1 MTLFDAILLG
11 LVVLSVVGGY
21 RRGAVLQVIALLG
34 LGAGVVVGALLAP
47 KVAAL
52 GRDPMSDVAMV
63 MGTVIVCG
71 AAGNL
76 VGWLAGSRL
85 REHTHGSRLRRV
97 DAVGGSLVS
106 VVALVLVTWFLA
118 LNLANGPFPQVARGI
133 RDSAIIRELD
143 AVMPPPP
150 SLLGEAQRVLALLG
164 FPDVF
169 AGLPPAPADPV
180 PPPRAGPARAAFR
193 AAEGSTFEVL
203 GDGCDA
209 GYLNQGSGFVVRPG
223 YLLTNAHVVA
233 GTTRQWVHAGAA
245 DYQAR
250 VVAFDPAGDLA
261 LLHAPDLEAPSL
273 PLRAGEVTRGAG
285 GAVLGF
291 PGGGP
296 LRGDD
301 AAVRQVLEPV
311 GRDIYGRDEVT
322 RRLYEI
328 QAQVRHGNSGGPF
341 VLPSGQVAGVVF
353 ASSVVEDGVGYA
365 IASTDVRPFLQGAA
379 GAEIPVGTGPCT
391 G

>member
-1 MTLFDAILLG
+1 
-11 LVVLSVVGGY
+11 
-21 RRGAVLQVIALLG
+21 
-34 LGAGVVVGALLAP
+34 
-47 KVAAL
+47 
-52 GRDPMSDVAMV
+52 
-63 MGTVIVCG
+63 
-71 AAGNL
+71 
-76 VGWLAGSRL
+76 
-85 REHTHGSRLRRV
+85 
-97 DAVGGSLVS
+97 
-106 VVALVLVTWFLA
+106 
-118 LNLANGPFPQVARGI
+118 VARGI
-133 RDSAIIRELD
+133 HDSAIIRELD

-169 AGLPPAPADPV
+169 VGWPPTPADPV
-180 PPPRAGPARAAFR
+180 PPPEPGAARAAFR

-233 GTTRQWVHAGAA
+233 GTRRQWIHARAA

-250 VVAFDPAGDLA
+250 VVAFDPKEDLA
-261 LLHAPDLEAPSL
+261 LLLVPDLEAPSL
-273 PLRAGEVTRGAG
+273 QLRAGEVARGAS

-296 LRGDD
+296 LRGED
-301 AAVRQVLEPV
+301 AAVRQVLAPV
-311 GRDIYGRDEVT
+311 GRDIYGHDEVT

-328 QAQVRHGNSGGPF
+328 QAQVHHGNSGGPF
-341 VLPSGQVAGVVF
+341 VLPNGQVAGVVF
-353 ASSVVEDGVGYA
+353 ASSIVEDGVGYA

-379 GAEIPVGTGPCT
+379 GADIPVGTGPCT